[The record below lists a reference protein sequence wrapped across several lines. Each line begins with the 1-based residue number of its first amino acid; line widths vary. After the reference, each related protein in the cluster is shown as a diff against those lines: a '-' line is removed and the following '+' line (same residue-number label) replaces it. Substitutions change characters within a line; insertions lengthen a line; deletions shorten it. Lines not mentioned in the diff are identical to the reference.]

1 MSDSLPLYT
10 APVAC
15 AEQGMPYAVD
25 TMIERMKQ
33 SKYRKVFGTLLVIYG
48 VLALI
53 LPGIPG
59 AWFIF
64 IGLEF
69 FGIRLLW
76 GEKMRLWWNTRKTRS
91 EVTSKEK
98 HIDPS
103 RPVDHTS

>member
-10 APVAC
+10 ATVAC
-15 AEQGMPYAVD
+15 AEHGMPYAVD
-25 TMIERMKQ
+25 TMIERMKR
-33 SKYRKVFGTLLVIYG
+33 SKYRKAFGVFLVIYG
-48 VLALI
+48 VLALL

-76 GEKMRLWWNTRKTRS
+76 GEKVKTWWNTWKVRS
-91 EVTSKEK
+91 RVEEDKKSSET
-98 HIDPS
+98 
-103 RPVDHTS
+103 